1 MENQVKGT
9 LQDVGG
15 KIQDAVGGATGDAA
29 LQAKGKLRQAAGQLQ
44 ESYGQALD
52 TVRDTTASNPI
63 ATLAA
68 VAGVSF
74 MLGVLW
80 ARRD

>member
-1 MENQVKGT
+1 MENQVKGA
-9 LQDVGG
+9 LQELGG
-15 KIQDAVGGATGDAA
+15 KIQEAAGRATGDAA
-29 LQAKGKLRQAAGQLQ
+29 SQAKGKLRQAAGQLQ

-52 TVRDTTASNPI
+52 TVREKTAGNPI

-68 VAGVSF
+68 TAAVSF
-74 MLGVLW
+74 LLGVLW